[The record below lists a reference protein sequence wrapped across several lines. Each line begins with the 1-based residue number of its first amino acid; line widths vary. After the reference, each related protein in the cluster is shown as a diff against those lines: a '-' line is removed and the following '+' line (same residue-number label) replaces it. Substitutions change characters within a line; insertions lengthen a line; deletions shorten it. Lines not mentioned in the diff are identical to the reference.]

1 MNTSWDSSSI
11 HAQGLCVYM
20 YACSCICV
28 SMSPCANLRLDAIVY
43 VCFDYKWG
51 VVW

>member
-20 YACSCICV
+20 YACSCICDV
-28 SMSPCANLRLDAIVY
+28 SMSPWANLRLDAIVY
-43 VCFDYKWG
+43 V
-51 VVW
+51 